1 MNQRNH
7 GVLLMGTCIFDP
19 VALTLCNAAGEM
31 LRLRAQSMRV
41 LAELARRRGEIV
53 SRDDLIETVWRGTAV
68 TDDSL
73 AQCIKDIR
81 KTIQDPERQI
91 LETVVGRG
99 YTLHVGL
106 PASASSPKPGILIEK
121 ITSAGGSQAI
131 EDFAED
137 LHERLVLI
145 MAPRSGVRIFTDE
158 ARSASVDCVVRGRV
172 SVSGNRVR
180 LFVSLS
186 GLNESGNFYAESFT
200 GDPSELDQLAEEV
213 ARKISSVLRIRVI
226 AYDGERYA
234 KVPNERLDLQ
244 QLTAKAHYFYS
255 RITALDTVN
264 GRAAM
269 QAAVKIAPDDPKA
282 LALLAHSATQMHP
295 LMQRN
300 TSVSETNWA
309 MSIADRAIA
318 VGATSA
324 FAFRTRANL
333 RLWLLGDHEGCRADC
348 ARALALNPN
357 FYLAHLTLATSDI
370 LTGSHMAGIDRIMTY
385 VCLTAIDQQYPYF
398 QSLIGLAW
406 FLSGHSGAAISCARE
421 AHERLPHSSWH
432 AMVYA
437 VAASGDPEITKTAR
451 FQTMVQHL
459 DLPFGHFRSLPF
471 TRMEDIEALE
481 AGLRAAG
488 VKE

>member
-7 GVLLMGTCIFDP
+7 DVLLMGTCIFDP
-19 VALTLCNAAGEM
+19 VAMTLCNAAGDM

-41 LAELARRRGEIV
+41 LAELARRRGDVV

-81 KTIQDPERQI
+81 KAIQDPERQI
-91 LETVVGRG
+91 LETIVGRG

-106 PASASSPKPGILIEK
+106 PAPAISLKPGILIEK
-121 ITSAGGSQAI
+121 ITSAGGSQAA

-145 MAPRSGVRIFTDE
+145 MAPRSGVRIFTNE
-158 ARSASVDCVVRGRV
+158 ALSSSVDYVVRGRV
-172 SVSGNRVR
+172 SVSGNRAR
-180 LFVSLS
+180 LVVSLS

-200 GDPSELDQLAEEV
+200 GDPSKLDQLSEEV

-226 AYDGERYA
+226 ANDGERYA
-234 KVPNERLDLQ
+234 KIPNERLDLQ
-244 QLTAKAHYFYS
+244 QLMAKAHYFYS
-255 RITALDTVN
+255 RITAPDTMI

-295 LMQRN
+295 LMQSN
-300 TSVSETNWA
+300 TSVSETDWA
-309 MSIADRAIA
+309 LSLADKAIA
-318 VGATSA
+318 VGASSA
-324 FAFRTRANL
+324 LAFRTRANL

-348 ARALALNPN
+348 ARALTLNPN

-370 LTGSHMAGIDRIMTY
+370 LTGSHMAGIERITTY
-385 VCLTAIDQQYPYF
+385 VCLATIDQQYPYF

-406 FLSGHSGAAISCARE
+406 FLSGHSDAAIACARE
-421 AHERLPHSSWH
+421 AHERLPSSSWH

-437 VAASGDPEITKTAR
+437 VAASGDPENTRTAR
-451 FQTMVQHL
+451 FQNMVRQL

-471 TRMEDIEALE
+471 TRMEDVEALE

-488 VKE
+488 VRD